1 MAPSLAPAST
11 EKIKNGTIHYAADL
25 DMSRAKKRPV
35 EFGNC

>member
-11 EKIKNGTIHYAADL
+11 EKAKNGTIQYAAKI
-25 DMSRAKKRPV
+25 DMSRANERPV